1 MKKFKIEVQEIL
13 SKIIEI
19 EATDIDQAIYEVKK
33 MYESEE
39 IILNENDYITTEF
52 TNYERPRI
60 FLKEKLIKVG
70 VKDNEATI
78 IAMDAGSYQIIISKV
93 YLNNFKLN
101 NITKIKILRLVKR
114 WYRYNKFLYYKLKSK

>member
-39 IILNENDYITTEF
+39 YIILDY
-52 TNYERPRI
+52 N
-60 FLKEKLIKVG
+60 L
-70 VKDNEATI
+70 D
-78 IAMDAGSYQIIISKV
+78 
-93 YLNNFKLN
+93 
-101 NITKIKILRLVKR
+101 
-114 WYRYNKFLYYKLKSK
+114 